1 MVLFVPNGNFSLYNI
16 FVTLTPSHSSVN
28 WGLIDVM
35 SSIVDD
41 LLFYLLLY
49 YNYLLNSSSL
59 PFVFM
64 FFIEWMK
71 LTLKLLAP
79 QGWPMVVFPTFSTLK
94 IVWPKPGN
102 YGASSWNY
110 LTLSD
115 WKLSP
120 GLWKYSPRLW
130 KCWLPNSENA
140 GCQILK
146 MLAVKF
152 WKFWLPNS
160 ENTGTQILKILATKL
175 WKCWLPNSENA
186 DCQTLK
192 MLTSPSGFPGTPF
205 FLFFLCFESS
215 QMQR

>member
-1 MVLFVPNGNFSLYNI
+1 MAIIGP
-16 FVTLTPSHSSVN
+16 LTSSHSSVN

-49 YNYLLNSSSL
+49 YNYLLNLSSL

-64 FFIEWMK
+64 FFIEWIADCTQ
-71 LTLKLLAP
+71 TLKLLAP

-94 IVWPKPGN
+94 IVWPKPEN

-110 LTLSD
+110 LALSN

-130 KCWLPNSENA
+130 KCWHPNSENA
-140 GCQILK
+140 G
-146 MLAVKF
+146 
-152 WKFWLPNS
+152 
-160 ENTGTQILKILATKL
+160 TQI
-175 WKCWLPNSENA
+175 
-186 DCQTLK
+186 LK
-192 MLTSPSGFPGTPF
+192 MLTSPSVFPGSYTVFPLLLVF
-205 FLFFLCFESS
+205 WVRRCRGKYQLIFTCFCY
-215 QMQR
+215 